1 MPSKSVTLEEACC
14 PKASEWRKDP
24 RFHSLPGISDP
35 PSCWVSSHL
44 SVSLTLSERPGPL
57 PSPATRHS
65 ARHSGLRGDWLAPT
79 PDLRLPS
86 QSLALPLIGSVP
98 LSLCASFLIGAF
110 LSISQVS
117 SISLSLSVSV
127 SPPWFLIVFLS
138 PSTALSVS
146 LHLCLSPSLS
156 LPSSDGGWVRVG
168 PGQPGQGAGRRGEQ
182 YPIHAG
188 LRCHGNAP
196 APPSPPQPRVP
207 RGCHG
212 YVRRV
217 PASPRA
223 LGWPRP
229 AGGAQLQPLP

>member
-1 MPSKSVTLEEACC
+1 MLSKG
-14 PKASEWRKDP
+14 EWRKDP

-35 PSCWVSSHL
+35 PSCWVSIAGSPPI
-44 SVSLTLSERPGPL
+44 SQFSDFVWETW
-57 PSPATRHS
+57 SPAESCYQHS
-65 ARHSGLRGDWLAPT
+65 ARHSGLRGYWLAPT
-79 PDLRLPS
+79 SDLCLPS

-98 LSLCASFLIGAF
+98 LSLCGSFLIGAF

-117 SISLSLSVSV
+117 SISLSLSLCLCFSPLVPKCLSLPICSSV
-127 SPPWFLIVFLS
+127 C
-138 PSTALSVS
+138 
-146 LHLCLSPSLS
+146 LHLCLS

-168 PGQPGQGAGRRGEQ
+168 PGQPGQGAGRLGEQ

-196 APPSPPQPRVP
+196 VPPSPPRPRVP

-223 LGWPRP
+223 LGRPRP